1 MKSRPP
7 FSVGLD
13 TVEIERIR
21 KSCAKGRFMEHVFS
35 AEELDLLGQKR
46 DPYPSAAANW
56 AAKEAFSKAL
66 GTGVRGFEL
75 NEVSCLRDELGAP
88 YLVLTGKARQAAEG
102 LAFSVSLTHT
112 AELASAI
119 VIAYK
124 L

>member
-7 FSVGLD
+7 YSVGID

-21 KSCAKGRFMEHVFS
+21 KSCANGRFMEHVFS
-35 AEELDLLGQKR
+35 TEEQEHLSQKR
-46 DPYPSAAANW
+46 DPYPSAAADW

-88 YLVLTGKARQAAEG
+88 YLVLTGKAKQAAEG

-124 L
+124 E

>member
-21 KSCAKGRFMEHVFS
+21 KSCANGRFMEHVFS

>member
-21 KSCAKGRFMEHVFS
+21 KSCAKGSCMEHVFS

-119 VIAYK
+119 VIAYR

>member
-7 FSVGLD
+7 FSVGIE
-13 TVEIERIR
+13 TVEIDRIR
-21 KSCAKGRFMEHVFS
+21 KSCAQGRFMEHVFS

-88 YLVLTGKARQAAEG
+88 YLVLTGKAKQAADG

>member
-21 KSCAKGRFMEHVFS
+21 KSCAKGRFMENVFS

-119 VIAYK
+119 VIAYI

>member
-1 MKSRPP
+1 MPA
-7 FSVGLD
+7 
-13 TVEIERIR
+13 IR
-21 KSCAKGRFMEHVFS
+21 AVS
-35 AEELDLLGQKR
+35 
-46 DPYPSAAANW
+46 YPSAAADW

-88 YLVLTGKARQAAEG
+88 YLVLTGKAKQAAEG

>member
-7 FSVGLD
+7 YSVGID
-13 TVEIERIR
+13 TVEIDRIR
-21 KSCAKGRFMEHVFS
+21 KSCANGRFMEHVFS

-66 GTGVRGFEL
+66 STGVRGFEL

-88 YLVLTGKARQAAEG
+88 YLVLTGKAKQAAEG